1 MNARE
6 VIARF
11 IADEFLRDTEADDIP
26 DDLNLIEAGIVD
38 SLGLLRIVAFLEEEL
53 RVSIEPE
60 AMVPENLHSIRAI
73 LDLVALQSPTEREMT

>member
-1 MNARE
+1 MDVRE

-11 IADEFLRDTEADDIP
+11 IADEFLRDMEAADIP
-26 DDLNLIEAGIVD
+26 DHLNLIDAGIID
-38 SLGLLRIVAFLEEEL
+38 SLGLLKIVAFLEEEL

-60 AMVPENLHSIRAI
+60 AMVPENLSSIRAI